1 MLSNNFG
8 IGNREVGMR
17 YWCSEL
23 KMMLRVN
30 AIYLP
35 TDAPSGKVVSVRTP
49 GDVHEWDNEWRDYSE
64 GVLMQYT
71 GLKDKNGKEIY
82 EGDITSLHCGVVTFD
97 EGSFGIEYKDRF
109 DEATSCELI
118 FQNKHVEV
126 IGNVFDNPEL
136 ING

>member
-82 EGDITSLHCGVVTFD
+82 EADVIKGKDSGGEDMEWVVKF
-97 EGSFGIEYKDRF
+97 KDGGFEPFTCPFNRV
-109 DEATSCELI
+109 CELNVVVVGNI
-118 FQNKHVEV
+118 FESNK
-126 IGNVFDNPEL
+126 
-136 ING
+136 